1 MVKSAGQIPWILV
14 FLGLILVICAQSV
27 TITVSSSLRTPS
39 FPGSLSKKHKNAF
52 SNGHTSLSRSDH
64 NKRQLQPVPA
74 PLSSPIP
81 ASSAISPPYYA
92 PLFYSDNAMPSIPRP
107 PKKPSLLTDYEY
119 HNHWDPQNNTLR
131 LGVLLSLSTSPSD
144 YESTTI
150 RKAILVIRMA
160 VNDVNIQKVIPGIN
174 MSIVLRDSQD
184 PYFSTATRGAAALTA
199 AGSLISAK
207 VGGVIGDL
215 ASDLTKY
222 EALMTSSVEIP
233 QCSFASTNTMLSNTN
248 LFRYFY
254 RTIPTTNVLL
264 DAVFEVIKHIGWY
277 RVLFIYDSEA
287 LGWAGREYFEQK
299 ARNLGVTVLD
309 YQPLNT
315 GGVLEDSTYQAVK
328 DSIKENQS
336 LIHVL
341 IATGPT
347 QYNVLREMKNAGFVG
362 PRYGWVTANDISDQI
377 RMEPDASEYDGVI
390 MVENGW
396 DLKGYEPYENFL
408 AVWMQLD
415 PSDYPGA
422 ADPVLGHSEAEVYS
436 CVMMMANVY
445 GDFVRR
451 TLGSAVNDLSPSSPF
466 ICEVIS
472 GNHTKDID
480 VPSYYQTRP
489 YNGPSGPVTLDLN
502 CDRKEGSLVVKNYR
516 IYRIFNSVTVQSHVF
531 KTRMLLSVVAMAVIL
546 SIIPMVVEV
555 IIDTPLPTNI
565 NTRKY
570 RWVSCKCAR
579 APLIWYILSAIVP
592 VLMVVFGAFLAFM
605 TRNVAYLWNEAR
617 QIALVLYNVLIFT
630 VIIIIAQAFPP
641 DLYMVAFYM
650 TIICTYATF
659 LLALLVLFVPKFWRI
674 FQANRNGNQQLTG
687 RL

>member
-1 MVKSAGQIPWILV
+1 
-14 FLGLILVICAQSV
+14 
-27 TITVSSSLRTPS
+27 
-39 FPGSLSKKHKNAF
+39 
-52 SNGHTSLSRSDH
+52 
-64 NKRQLQPVPA
+64 
-74 PLSSPIP
+74 
-81 ASSAISPPYYA
+81 
-92 PLFYSDNAMPSIPRP
+92 MPSIPRP

-233 QCSFASTNTMLSNTN
+233 QCSFAS
-248 LFRYFY
+248 R
-254 RTIPTTNVLL
+254 
-264 DAVFEVIKHIGWY
+264 
-277 RVLFIYDSEA
+277 
-287 LGWAGREYFEQK
+287 REYFEQK

-377 RMEPDASEYDGVI
+377 RMEPDANEYDGVI

-445 GDFVRR
+445 GDRVESAERWNNSAGIIYGVLCI
-451 TLGSAVNDLSPSSPF
+451 LGIATTS
-466 ICEVIS
+466 ICVAL
-472 GNHTKDID
+472 
-480 VPSYYQTRP
+480 VYYFR
-489 YNGPSGPVTLDLN
+489 NNIIIKAS
-502 CDRKEGSLVVKNYR
+502 RSLVVKNYR